1 METDNKKKKWR
12 KGLLIV
18 TENINNLGNTS
29 FGGEIML
36 YLFLALVFSLFV
48 AIFAVQNSLTV
59 VVSFLSWSFQTSL
72 VIIILGSAILGAL
85 VILSLATLM
94 QIKSRWTLQ
103 KAKQRQGE
111 LEAEIKT
118 LKERLEKESAKDVSK
133 NDL

>member
-1 METDNKKKKWR
+1 
-12 KGLLIV
+12 
-18 TENINNLGNTS
+18 
-29 FGGEIML
+29 ML

-59 VVSFLSWSFQTSL
+59 VVSFLSWNFQTSL

-85 VILSLATLM
+85 VILSLASLM